1 MPAHWAGTACPP
13 DSCLCHPRVGTA
25 QRSPDLCLPV
35 PPCPLPSWSEGQLF
49 LGSAPDVSPQIP
61 SRLALTWDSRPRTSW
76 SPPAADAM
84 GVVATGRAAPGQ
96 RPAPECFP
104 KSFLGPVWPPH
115 RPAALSTLPS
125 CGQERPHPD
134 GRPGPSSHWLL
145 VTKAISQMRKPRLK
159 EMERPAQRPEPEPHW
174 ADPEPELSLPRLSA
188 PPALCPTPGTWFH
201 WAHRAGVPR
210 GSSGQAALPLWPAAT
225 FPRCSVWEV
234 GPFTQGPRA
243 QS

>member
-1 MPAHWAGTACPP
+1 MPARWAGTACPP

-35 PPCPLPSWSEGQLF
+35 PPCPLPSGSEGQLL

-61 SRLALTWDSRPRTSW
+61 SRQALTWDSRPRTSW

-84 GVVATGRAAPGQ
+84 GVVATCRAAPGQ
-96 RPAPECFP
+96 RPAPQCFP
-104 KSFLGPVWPPH
+104 KSFLGPVWPLH
-115 RPAALSTLPS
+115 RPAALSTLLS

-145 VTKAISQMRKPRLK
+145 LTKAISQMRKPRLK
-159 EMERPAQRPEPEPHW
+159 EVERPAQRPESEPHW
-174 ADPEPELSLPRLSA
+174 ADPELSLPRLPA
-188 PPALCPTPGTWFH
+188 PPALCPPPGTWFH

-210 GSSGQAALPLWPAAT
+210 GSSGQAALPLRPAAT
-225 FPRCSVWEV
+225 FPRCAVWAV
-234 GPFTQGPRA
+234 GPFTQGPGA

>member
-104 KSFLGPVWPPH
+104 KSFLGPVWPP
-115 RPAALSTLPS
+115 PPS
-125 CGQERPHPD
+125 CCPLNPAFLWSGEAPSRWQAWPLFPLAPCYKGHLTDEETEAQGDGETRSKAGIRAPL
-134 GRPGPSSHWLL
+134 GRP
-145 VTKAISQMRKPRLK
+145 
-159 EMERPAQRPEPEPHW
+159 
-174 ADPEPELSLPRLSA
+174 
-188 PPALCPTPGTWFH
+188 
-201 WAHRAGVPR
+201 RA
-210 GSSGQAALPLWPAAT
+210 
-225 FPRCSVWEV
+225 
-234 GPFTQGPRA
+234 
-243 QS
+243 